1 MAVVLRVV
9 CGTLFFPRGGSAYVT
24 RALARGLAAAGHD
37 VTLVAGSRH
46 DEPDGLGDARRFY
59 AGLTLREVDFTP
71 ALAAPDPLAFA
82 GPAGTGPLQ
91 PSFEDRPGAP
101 DRVFATLDEPA
112 YRRQLEAW
120 AAALDQVRAAR
131 ADVLHLHHLTPLNG
145 AAALAAP
152 RVPVVAHIHGTELLM
167 LEAIERGTPWPY
179 AEAWGR
185 RLRAWA
191 GRARRLVVAPGN
203 APRAA
208 ALLGVA
214 PERIVAL
221 PNGFDPSVFHPG
233 AVDRRAV
240 WRRALVDAPR
250 GWRPGQPAGSV
261 RYDAATVDAMAHGP
275 VLLYVGRF
283 TEVKRLPL
291 LIEAFAAARARA
303 RTPATLVIVGGHP
316 GEWEGEH
323 PAETVDRLG
332 VDGVVLAGW
341 YAQDELP
348 ELMRAADALVLA
360 SARESFGQV
369 LVEAMACAVPTI
381 AAAALGPAR
390 IVDDGDTGWL
400 FEPGDRD
407 GLIDALVEAIDDPAE
422 RRRRA
427 ALAEAAA
434 RERFAWP
441 AVAERLGAVL
451 EEVVA
456 EDPPD
461 PEPSEPPA
469 RAALQG

>member
-1 MAVVLRVV
+1 MLRVV

-24 RALARGLAAAGHD
+24 RALARGLAARGDD
-37 VTLVAGSRH
+37 VTIVAGSRH
-46 DEPDGLGDARRFY
+46 DDPEGFGDATRFY
-59 AGLTLREVDFTP
+59 AGLPLREVDFTP
-71 ALAAPDPLAFA
+71 ALAAPDPMAFA

-91 PSFEDRPGAP
+91 PSFEDRPGAA
-101 DRVFATLDEPA
+101 DRVFATLDEHA
-112 YRRQLEAW
+112 YRRQVEAW
-120 AAALDQVRAAR
+120 AAALDQVGAAR
-131 ADVLHLHHLTPLNG
+131 AQVLHLHHLTPLNG

-152 RVPVVAHIHGTELLM
+152 HVPVVAQIHGTELLM
-167 LEAIERGTPWPY
+167 LEAIAHGAPWPY
-179 AEAWGR
+179 AEAWAR

-203 APRAA
+203 AGRATE
-208 ALLGVA
+208 LLQVA

-221 PNGFDPSVFHPG
+221 PNGFDPEVFHP
-233 AVDRRAV
+233 AAADRRAV

-250 GWRPGQPAGSV
+250 GWRPGRPAGSV
-261 RYDAATVDAMAHGP
+261 RYDAATVDAMARGP

-283 TEVKRLPL
+283 TAVKRLSL
-291 LIEAFAAARARA
+291 LIEAFTAARARS

-323 PAETVDRLG
+323 PAETIDRLG
-332 VDGVVLAGW
+332 ADGVVLAGW

-348 ELMRAADALVLA
+348 ELLRAADALVLA

-369 LVEAMACAVPTI
+369 IVEAMACGVPPI
-381 AAAALGPAR
+381 AAASLGPAR

-400 FEPGDRD
+400 FEPDDREA
-407 GLIDALVEAIDDPAE
+407 LVDALVQAIDDAPE

-427 ALAEAAA
+427 TLAEHAA
-434 RERFAWP
+434 RRRFAWP
-441 AVAERLGAVL
+441 ALAERLGAVL

-456 EDPPD
+456 EEPP
-461 PEPSEPPA
+461 PAPAEPPA
-469 RAALQG
+469 RAAVQG